1 MNLLRHNAL
10 SRFYRHLLFAV
21 FSITISLGYASAQAR
36 QPAIASAHPLAT
48 AAGLQI
54 IKEGGNAFDAA
65 VAVSAVLAVVEPY
78 SSGLGGG
85 GFWLLHRAKDQFEV
99 MIDGREKA
107 PLAAD
112 RDMYLDD
119 SGEIVEGL
127 SINGALAAGIPG
139 EPAALAHIAKNYGRL
154 PLGQS
159 LQPAIKFAEQGFP
172 VNRVYRSM
180 MSFRS
185 DAIQQA
191 GDGADIFLHDF
202 DTPELGQIIRQP
214 DLAKTLEL
222 IAAKGHAGFY
232 HGELAQAL
240 VSGVQG
246 AGGIW
251 TEKDLADYQI
261 IERPPIKGRYRNVEI
276 TTAALPSSGG
286 IVLLETLNQLEG
298 FNLNAQS
305 EAGLIHLITESMR
318 RGYRDRAEY
327 LGDSDFVDVPIQA
340 LISKDYAR
348 ELRGYFN
355 PDKATASDTMK
366 SVAVKGS
373 EGRDTTHFSIL
384 DSEGNRVAATLSIN
398 YPFGS
403 GFVPPGTGIL
413 LNDEMDDFSSKPGTP
428 NVYGLVGNEANAIEP
443 GKRMLSSMTPTFLD
457 DGERVAVI
465 GTPGGSRIITMVL
478 LGTLAFEQG
487 ASAAEIV
494 AVPRFHH
501 QYLPDKI
508 EVEDGAISAA
518 AQTELKVMGHDIQPF
533 KWVPGDMQVIVYDR
547 KNSTTESASDPRGIG
562 GE

>member
-1 MNLLRHNAL
+1 VLG
-10 SRFYRHLLFAV
+10 
-21 FSITISLGYASAQAR
+21 ISPAHAI

-48 AAGLQI
+48 AAGMKILND
-54 IKEGGNAFDAA
+54 GGNAFDAA

-78 SSGLGGG
+78 SSGLGGRG
-85 GFWLLHRAKDQFEV
+85 YWMLHRAEDLFEV
-99 MIDGREKA
+99 MIDAREKA
-107 PLAAD
+107 PLAAS
-112 RDMYLDD
+112 RDMYLDED
-119 SGEIVEGL
+119 GEIVEGL

-139 EPAALAHIAKNYGRL
+139 EPAALAHIAEHYGRL
-154 PLGQS
+154 SLKQT
-159 LQPAIKFAEQGFP
+159 LQPAIEFAEKAFP
-172 VNRVYRSM
+172 VNSVYRKM
-180 MSFRS
+180 LGFRA
-185 DAIQQA
+185 DALRQ
-191 GDGADIFLHDF
+191 DGEGAEIFLHED
-202 DTPELGQIIRQP
+202 DVPELGNIIQQP
-214 DLAKTLEL
+214 DLANTLRL

-232 HGELAQAL
+232 VGSVAQAL
-240 VSGVQG
+240 VSGVQA

-251 TEKDLADYQI
+251 SEKDLAGYQI
-261 IERPPIKGRYRNVEI
+261 IERQPIKGKYRNVEI

-286 IVLLETLNQLEG
+286 IVLLQILNQLEG
-298 FNLNAQS
+298 FDLNAQS

-318 RGYRDRAEY
+318 RGYRDRAEH
-327 LGDSDFVDVPIQA
+327 LGDTDFIDVPVQA
-340 LISKDYAR
+340 LLSKDYAR
-348 ELRGYFN
+348 ELRSFFN
-355 PDKATASDTMK
+355 PDKATESHSMK
-366 SVAVKGS
+366 AVAIKQL
-373 EGRDTTHFSIL
+373 EGRDTTHFSVL
-384 DSEGNRVAATLSIN
+384 DKDGNRVAATLSIN

-428 NVYGLVGNEANAIEP
+428 NVYGLVGNEANAISP

-457 DGERVAVI
+457 DGQRFAVI

-508 EVEDGAISAA
+508 EVEDGAISAT
-518 AQTELKVMGHDIQPF
+518 AQTKLKAMGHDIQPF

-547 KNSTTESASDPRGIG
+547 KNSTTEFASDPRGL